1 MNELLTA
8 QVKRKLNITWNDED
22 TNARV
27 AEIIASAIPYLLH
40 RLGIADPDFDFAEPG
55 LENTLFLAWCLYEYN
70 HTVNEF
76 DDNYA
81 NLIAIA
87 RHRHEVKYYQE
98 NEVEADG
105 ET

>member
-1 MNELLTA
+1 MTELLTA
-8 QVKRKLNITWNDED
+8 QVKRKLNITWSDED

-27 AEIIASAIPYLLH
+27 AEIIVSAIPYLLH
-40 RLGIADPDFDFAEPG
+40 RLGIADQDFDFSEPG

-70 HTVNEF
+70 HCANEF

-81 NLIAIA
+81 NLIAIV
-87 RHRHEVKYYQE
+87 RQQHEVVYYQE
-98 NEVEADG
+98 NEVEPDG

>member
-8 QVKRKLNITWNDED
+8 QVKRKLNITWTDED

-40 RLGIADPDFDFAEPG
+40 RLGIADQDFDFAEPG

>member
-8 QVKRKLNITWNDED
+8 QVKRKLNITWTDED

-27 AEIIASAIPYLLH
+27 AEIIESAIPYLIH
-40 RLGIADPDFDFAEPG
+40 RLGIADQDFDFAAPG

-81 NLIAIA
+81 NLIAIV

>member
-8 QVKRKLNITWNDED
+8 QVKRKLNITWTDED

-27 AEIIASAIPYLLH
+27 AEIIESATPYLLH
-40 RLGIADPDFDFAEPG
+40 RLGIADQDFDFAAPG

-70 HTVNEF
+70 HCVNEF

-81 NLIAIA
+81 NLIAIVRA
-87 RHRHEVKYYQE
+87 RHEVQYYRE